1 MSATVADIIQ
11 AMESIAP
18 GCLAE
23 EWDNVGLQ
31 VGRKNWP
38 VKKVWV
44 SLDPAL
50 DVVTNA
56 CQNDADLLIT
66 HHPLIFKPL
75 RSVDFGT
82 PTGAII
88 RMAAQSKMAI
98 FSAHTNLDIV
108 AEGLND
114 ALAELVG
121 LKRLKVLCKTV
132 EEEKFKL
139 VIYVPEEYEK
149 KILDAIFQTKAG
161 NIGEYSACTFRNKG
175 EGTFRPGTMATPFIG
190 SSGEITAANEI
201 RIETVVQKDDLSDVI
216 ESVRAHHPYETMAY
230 DVYPL
235 LTMKGRH
242 GIGRVGEFNQNIE
255 LKTLALRI
263 KEKLR
268 LKYVKISGDD
278 KLTVKR
284 AAVCTGS
291 GSDMMKYFLSSGAQ
305 VYISGDLK
313 YHDARDAQAANLGII
328 DIGHYASEH
337 LMIDMVAKR
346 LKKNLSEAGLNIEVK
361 PCRLEDDPFTI
372 V

>member
-11 AMESIAP
+11 AMETIAP
-18 GCLAE
+18 GGLAE
-23 EWDNVGLQ
+23 KWDNVGLQ
-31 VGRKNWP
+31 VGRKSWP

-50 DVVTNA
+50 EVVANA

-75 RSVDFGT
+75 RSVDFAT

-88 RMAAQSKMAI
+88 RMAAERKMAI

-121 LKRLKVLCKTV
+121 LKRTNVLCQAVK
-132 EEEKFKL
+132 EEKIKL

-149 KILDAIFQTKAG
+149 KILDVIFQTKAG
-161 NIGEYSACTFRNKG
+161 KIGEYSACTFRNRG
-175 EGTFRPGTMATPFIG
+175 EGTFRPGSMATPFIG
-190 SSGEITAANEI
+190 SPGEISAANEI

-216 ESVRAHHPYETMAY
+216 ESVRSHHPYETMAY

-235 LTMKGRH
+235 LALKGRN
-242 GIGRVGEFNQNIE
+242 GIGRVGEFDEDIE

-268 LKYVKISGDD
+268 LKYVKISGDHQ
-278 KLTVKR
+278 LPVKS
-284 AAVCTGS
+284 AAICTGS

-328 DIGHYASEH
+328 DIGHYASEY
-337 LMIDMVAKR
+337 LMIDMVVKR
-346 LKKNLSEAGLNIEVK
+346 LQKKLSKAGLNIEVK
-361 PCRLEDDPFTI
+361 PCRLENDPFTL